1 NASGEII
8 VQTLRAERAA
18 LLQDKHGRGV
28 RRHKILILNS
38 GTDFST
44 NHSPIYLYTFTPL
57 HLYTYT
63 PIYLYTFIPLYL
75 YTFRP
80 MRNLILLLPL
90 PLLIAGSCM
99 VPAQLGSQQ
108 QVKRAPYEKIT
119 FEDLAKRYL
128 EKADA
133 ANSIEGI
140 YSVSSVVIKKG
151 PQFISGEVRERVIE
165 RQENYARVAIL
176 KERPGSKRE
185 YVEVSLTYREAGTY
199 PVVGE
204 FNVFGEGRGLI
215 YKH

>member
-1 NASGEII
+1 
-8 VQTLRAERAA
+8 
-18 LLQDKHGRGV
+18 
-28 RRHKILILNS
+28 
-38 GTDFST
+38 
-44 NHSPIYLYTFTPL
+44 
-57 HLYTYT
+57 
-63 PIYLYTFIPLYL
+63 
-75 YTFRP
+75 

-108 QVKRAPYEKIT
+108 QVKRATYERIT

-215 YKH
+215 YKHFEPDGSSMNFSMIHDGDLMEGEYSTVEGKQTITYRLSYLKIYPK